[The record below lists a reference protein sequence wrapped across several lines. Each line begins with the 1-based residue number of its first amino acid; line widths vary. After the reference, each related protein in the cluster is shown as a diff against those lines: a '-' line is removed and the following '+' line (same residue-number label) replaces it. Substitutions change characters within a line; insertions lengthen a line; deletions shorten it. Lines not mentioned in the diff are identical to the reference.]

1 MSYFERMK
9 LQDTDGNTVNP
20 ASEDGIRLLRRIV
33 NLLKPL
39 GLVAANTNRL
49 QVEPVQATA
58 ANLNATVSIA
68 AAQTLGTVTT
78 VTTVTTV
85 GTMTNAAQLG
95 SIPAFDLMKA
105 TSRASYARSVRQ
117 NLLFT

>member
-78 VTTVTTV
+78 VTT
-85 GTMTNAAQLG
+85 MTNAAQIG

>member
-78 VTTVTTV
+78 VTTVTT
-85 GTMTNAAQLG
+85 MTNAAQIG

>member
-1 MSYFERMK
+1 MK

-78 VTTVTTV
+78 VTT
-85 GTMTNAAQLG
+85 MTNAAQIG